1 MRRKCDVFF
10 LVAFLLQYVYL
21 SLYGAFFMKESKTL
35 EFKERLTNTFL
46 KTVSAYANYGTGQI
60 LFGVTDSG
68 KEIGVENPDAFCLDI
83 ENKIKV

>member
-1 MRRKCDVFF
+1 M
-10 LVAFLLQYVYL
+10 
-21 SLYGAFFMKESKTL
+21 S
-35 EFKERLTNTFL
+35 NTFL
-46 KTVSAYANYGTGQI
+46 KTVSVYANYGTGQI